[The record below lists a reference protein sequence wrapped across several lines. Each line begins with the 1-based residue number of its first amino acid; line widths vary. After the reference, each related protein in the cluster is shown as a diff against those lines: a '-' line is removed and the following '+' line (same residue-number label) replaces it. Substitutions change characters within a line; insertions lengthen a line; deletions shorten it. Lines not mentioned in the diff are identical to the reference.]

1 MHTFIRRVRKGKT
14 LRTNPFE
21 ALLSILSEDMKKVDE
36 LIANRME
43 SDHTPLIPKITDHL
57 INAGGKRI
65 RPLLTLA
72 SANLFNYSGAKHIA
86 LAATVEFIHTATLL
100 HDDVIDESLQRRGK
114 PTANLLWNNKLAVLV
129 GDFLFS
135 RAFQLMVETNS
146 IEILSS
152 LANASAQISESEVL
166 QMSLAQNLKSTEAL
180 YMKVIKGKTAT
191 LFAAACEVGGLI
203 SNASNIQ
210 VRALSQYGEAL
221 GISFQIVDDFLD
233 YASTDTKLG
242 KNIGDDFRERK
253 VTLPVIRSLQN
264 ENENTNAFWYRTIG
278 KGAQTKPDF
287 KIAQEILI
295 KDGSLNKTKSEAIRW
310 SEIAKSKL
318 KDLPNSQTKELLTG
332 LTLSVV
338 SRMV

>member
-1 MHTFIRRVRKGKT
+1 MIRRVKKGKT
-14 LRTNPFE
+14 LKTNPFE
-21 ALLSILSEDMKKVDE
+21 SLLSILNEDMKKVDE
-36 LIANRME
+36 LIADRME
-43 SDHTPLIPKITDHL
+43 SDQTPIIPKITDHL

-72 SANLFNYSGAKHIA
+72 SAKLFNYSGEKHVA

-100 HDDVIDESLQRRGK
+100 HDDVIDESSQRRGK

-166 QMSLAQNLKSTEAL
+166 QMSLAKNLNSTEAL
-180 YMKVIKGKTAT
+180 YMEVIKGKTAT

-203 SNASNIQ
+203 SNASNSQ

-233 YASTDTKLG
+233 YASSDANLG

-253 VTLPVIRSLQN
+253 VTLPIIRSLQN
-264 ENENTNAFWYRTIG
+264 NNEKTNSFWYRTIG
-278 KGAQTKPDF
+278 KGEQQKPDF
-287 KIAQEILI
+287 KIAQNILSE
-295 KDGSLNKTKSEAIRW
+295 DGSLNKTKLEAIKW
-310 SEIAKSKL
+310 SEIAKSELKKLPNCEL
-318 KDLPNSQTKELLTG
+318 KDLLNDLTM
-332 LTLSVV
+332 SVV
-338 SRMV
+338 SRII